1 MPALSPAL
9 PKKNRQPSQHLA
21 NGGVVDYIKT
31 KLGFKPQSQQPTSAT
46 PAPAAAPPVSTPPS
60 APEQNLALLGNG
72 TARRAG
78 GFLANRQRQ
87 IDEASGYANGGVI
100 RGKGTGTSDDIQRN
114 MPVGTYIMPAD
125 STQAIGASVLQNLG
139 KNAPVNVSN
148 GEYEMPPEQVHAVGV
163 QALNNL
169 KQSTHTPVRNAK
181 GFAPSTA
188 FFANGGVV
196 DDEKPKPNFSVG
208 GGLDPFAKIDNSQ
221 VPKGMAAPEPV
232 APPAPVE
239 KPAAPVVVPPVDAAP
254 PSKGFLEKANDMS
267 KAVLRNNPITAP
279 LAEGSDTR
287 GVVSDGW
294 NQAGMQFDKGN
305 YVRGIGAG
313 VRGLAG
319 AIPAIAVDQA
329 RPIVHFATEAGKG
342 LFGIGDEPVA
352 NNPNSIEQPKTNS
365 NSPAVNKP
373 STARPPANVATKPVD
388 TSSVAAPTNSANT
401 TPATKPPAVGNVI
414 REGDEYDANGNLTKV
429 GNKYS
434 GNNIGENFTIN
445 GEAPRRGGYMVVP
458 GGGFGGTRA
467 PVSDTGFVPGS
478 ARSGGGR
485 VTFVGDTATEERNA
499 RLSNGLSPYAG
510 SPNGQLTAN
519 QVRVL
524 AGLKENAENNATS
537 RANSELAND
546 GANYRAEMQEYG
558 ANARSVIPQQVALEQ
573 LGINKESAGLANRA
587 AARQEKLYE
596 KYDAANTPEER
607 AAIAQ
612 SIRDL
617 SGKADNPKDYLVDVG
632 GGQSFDEK
640 AGMVL
645 NNPKRWVDS
654 RTGQEL
660 GAGRQSA
667 GANADALLWLK
678 ENPNDPRAARIR
690 KSLGL

>member
-100 RGKGTGTSDDIQRN
+100 RGKGTGTSDDIKRN
-114 MPVGTYIMPAD
+114 MPAGTYIMPAD
-125 STQAIGASVLQNLG
+125 STRAIGADTLQGLG
-139 KNAPVNVSN
+139 KNMPVNVSN

-163 QALNNL
+163 QALDNI

-181 GFAPSTA
+181 GFSPSSA

-196 DDEKPKPNFSVG
+196 DDEKPKTNFSVG

-221 VPKGMAAPEPV
+221 IPKGVAAPEPT
-232 APPAPVE
+232 APPPPVE
-239 KPAAPVVVPPVDAAP
+239 KPAAPVGAPPVSVAPNNESGVMDAV
-254 PSKGFLEKANDMS
+254 KGATNIALRAKA
-267 KAVLRNNPITAP
+267 ATAP
-279 LAEGSDTR
+279 LAEGSNTR
-287 GVVSDGW
+287 NVLSSVGDDI
-294 NQAGMQFDKGN
+294 AAAK
-305 YVRGIGAG
+305 GAG
-313 VRGLAG
+313 QTVGAVLRGA
-319 AIPAIAVDQA
+319 AVIPAVGADMANSVYDTKIKPAMGFISDVYKG
-329 RPIVHFATEAGKG
+329 ATGD
-342 LFGIGDEPVA
+342 FGD
-352 NNPNSIEQPKTNS
+352 
-365 NSPAVNKP
+365 
-373 STARPPANVATKPVD
+373 
-388 TSSVAAPTNSANT
+388 APTNPTSRPASPSSVTAPANT
-401 TPATKPPAVGNVI
+401 AKAPSEVSNKNNAAPAGAPPSAPANTPATQNTASSDAAKPGDVVKTTDKDGNVS
-414 REGDEYDANGNLTKV
+414 
-429 GNKYS
+429 YS

-445 GEAPRRGGYMVVP
+445 GEKPSRGGYMVVP

-654 RTGQEL
+654 RNGQEI
-660 GAGRQSA
+660 GSVRSQQTGRPVGTTSTVNGKTAVWNGQQWVPQN
-667 GANADALLWLK
+667 G
-678 ENPNDPRAARIR
+678 
-690 KSLGL
+690 